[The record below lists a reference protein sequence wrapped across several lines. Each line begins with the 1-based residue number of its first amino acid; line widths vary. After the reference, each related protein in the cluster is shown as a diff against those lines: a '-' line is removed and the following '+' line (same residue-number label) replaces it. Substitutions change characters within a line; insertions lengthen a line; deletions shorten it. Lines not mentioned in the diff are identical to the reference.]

1 MSGAP
6 ATSTEPLRVLQIYPK
21 EDYFT
26 GAAIQLREL
35 TAGLARRGHQVAVA
49 TRSSEIWAAKMREAG
64 IPHYALPMKSEVD
77 LGSVKGLV
85 RILRTHRIQV
95 VHAQKGRA
103 RTLAMIA
110 GLVTRIP
117 VLILNRGVSFPL
129 DPFNRLGYT
138 TRRVTGI
145 VAVCESIKRGLVAQG
160 VPADKIH
167 VIYSGTDTDRFNPTV
182 DGSGIRRELGL
193 GPDDFLFTQIGVR
206 SWKGND
212 DTIDAMAVVAECLPR
227 ARLLIVG
234 ARGPQ
239 LLYDRA
245 KAKGVEGR
253 VHVWG
258 YREDI
263 PEILA
268 GSDCCVDASYEGLG
282 ITGTLREA
290 LAVETSV
297 IASDLEGNPELVLDG
312 QTGLLFP
319 PRDVKALADAM
330 RRMAHD
336 RALRDTTARTG
347 RKLVEAK
354 FSTRAKLEATEALY
368 RRLLAGQQRT

>member
-1 MSGAP
+1 MSGAQT
-6 ATSTEPLRVLQIYPK
+6 TSTEPLRILQIYPK

-35 TAGLARRGHQVAVA
+35 TAGLKRRGHEVVVA
-49 TRSSEIWAAKMREAG
+49 TRPAEIWATKMREAG
-64 IPHYALPMKSEVD
+64 IPHYALPMKSELD
-77 LGSVKGLV
+77 IGSVKRLV
-85 RILRTHRIQV
+85 RILRTHRTQV

-160 VPADKIH
+160 VRADKIQ

-212 DTIDAMAVVAECLPR
+212 DTIDAMAVVAERAPH

-239 LLYDRA
+239 ILDDRA

-263 PEILA
+263 PEVLA
-268 GSDCCVDASYEGLG
+268 GSDCCVDASYAGLG

-297 IASDLEGNPELVLDG
+297 IATDLAGNPELVIDG
-312 QTGLLFP
+312 QTGLLVP

-330 RRMAHD
+330 LRMMHD
-336 RALRDTTARTG
+336 GAFRDATARTG
-347 RKLVEAK
+347 RKLVEAR

-368 RRLLAGQQRT
+368 RRLLAGRQRT